1 MKKILPVLVA
11 LLVISGCTS
20 TNKKSKRSSSYDE
33 VTSENV
39 SSIQPETS
47 IIDQSSNNP
56 TSVVTSISNVSPTTG
71 TSYFP
76 TTASKTSSSSI
87 ATSTSTSQSGTL
99 PNNYII
105 FDLPTNTPI
114 EITTSTS
121 PDDWWNNDLRYD
133 FPTDDWAHI
142 YGNNLTTPKFY
153 DNEAGGLKMDQK
165 YKGFRT
171 PRFHHTGAKLEI
183 RLGISQVNNAGGT
196 PDKSVP
202 TAYLFFYDA
211 SGNYISNLTKTVEQ
225 ETITSKTTEVQIY
238 VTGSNIENVSY
249 FEFRL
254 NALTFKGSQ
263 NYNFGIGSVGVHSW
277 TYA

>member
-87 ATSTSTSQSGTL
+87 TASTSTSQSGTL

-105 FDLPTNTPI
+105 FDPPTNTPI

-165 YKGFRT
+165 FKGFRT

-196 PDKSVP
+196 TDKNVP